1 MELVKDNS
9 IIIPPKSHIEQS
21 YGPFYSS
28 QNIYDKINIGPES
41 EFIGS
46 YTFAGVQSEKITIN
60 RGCNIAGFGV
70 FSRGFCREIELH
82 QDTNIVG
89 PYSFQYCSYLNSVQ
103 VHENCRISGNH
114 AFSGCGI
121 RELELGRGIKIFGT
135 GTFYQCENIEHL
147 EIPDNAFFDS
157 IFTFAKCINL
167 KSVRFG
173 NNVILYGHSIFSS
186 CESLEAVYFGDNV
199 SIYGEDNF
207 NGCPNLRIIEH
218 GANFLNEDKT
228 LRIFEKPYK
237 RVRFEEIPEGTECS
251 IRMGPFDKD
260 SAVVQTICGH
270 YFNEECLCEWLD
282 NKATCPLC
290 RKKLKRE

>member
-1 MELVKDNS
+1 MELVQDNS
-9 IIIPPKSHIEQS
+9 IIIPEKSQVDTS

-28 QNIYDKINIGPES
+28 QDTYDEINIGSES
-41 EFIGS
+41 TFTGS

-70 FSRGFCREIELH
+70 FSRGFCREIEIH
-82 QDTNIVG
+82 KDTNITG
-89 PYSFQYCSYLNSVQ
+89 PYSFQYCSHVNRVKF
-103 VHENCRISGNH
+103 HENCRILANH

-121 RELELGRGIKIFGT
+121 RELDFGRGIKVFGT

-147 EIPDNAFFDS
+147 VIPDNAFFDS
-157 IFTFAKCINL
+157 IYTFAKCKNL
-167 KSVRFG
+167 KSVRCG
-173 NNVILYGHSIFSS
+173 NNVVFYGHNMFTY
-186 CESLEAVYFGDNV
+186 CENLEAVYFGDNG
-199 SIYGEDNF
+199 SIYGEENF

-237 RVRFEEIPEGTECS
+237 RIQFEEIPEGAECS
-251 IRMGPFDKD
+251 IRMEPFDK
-260 SAVVQTICGH
+260 SSTVVQTVCGH
-270 YFNEECLCEWLD
+270 YFNEECLCEWLVD
-282 NKATCPLC
+282 KTTCPLC